1 MDSKKKLRRPAPSS
15 SSSSSEDSSFSS
27 SSDDARK
34 KQKRRNYSSSSS
46 EEEKVRKLAKHK
58 KSSVRKHSHSAKL
71 REKMTHGKKARSM
84 SPATRAA
91 HKHKLKLK
99 KAKYAQAELD
109 HRSRSPSRRNVKKDR
124 TPEHRIASPT
134 TRIRVSIQ
142 NNRAIP
148 ERTATRSR
156 KESPMSRRREQVV
169 EKERLELSRQEALK
183 ESERLKRA
191 QEEEQRYKRLKKHHH
206 ERSRSP
212 SRGKVSIHDRLDGG
226 YDSRRSIPE
235 LERDDYMMRDNYE
248 RPEPERNFEYRERE
262 EERRYDYNSAPRPS
276 YEDRHH
282 RHTYTE
288 PEREVEPR
296 RPYEPRRRFPEETP
310 YESNYDKWP
319 PKDDKP
325 MRTWKDS
332 APQTMHPRGLPPQKR
347 YPYAHPSSGPSS
359 GGPPFKPRFPGSN
372 SHFSSFNKRLP
383 FKPRFPNQ
391 YSKINYPSKRIIPP
405 TSTETSAAQSSI
417 PMVVDTKHELPE
429 IHQSAPAQAIIEPV
443 ESGEIIP
450 EQEEDK
456 VEADTTT
463 MSVNVDTQSQ
473 EEGEGNLSEFSDVDD
488 EILNRE
494 EVRVIR
500 INIYFNFSSN
510 FEHILKKID
519 EALGASR
526 MYKSSN
532 AHVNER
538 IFSPFS
544 SDYYCIYGSMPQKS
558 EDKRRRV
565 RFYLLI
571 LACNRWKK
579 LKFSFELTLYA

>member
-1 MDSKKKLRRPAPSS
+1 MESKKKLRRPAPSS

-46 EEEKVRKLAKHK
+46 DDEKVRKLAKHK

-91 HKHKLKLK
+91 YKQKLKLK
-99 KAKYAQAELD
+99 KAKHAQAAELD
-109 HRSRSPSRRNVKKDR
+109 QRSRSPTRRNVKKDR

-148 ERTATRSR
+148 ERTAIRSR
-156 KESPMSRRREQVV
+156 KESPLSSRRREQVV
-169 EKERLELSRQEALK
+169 ERERIELSRQEVQK
-183 ESERLKRA
+183 ESERLKRV
-191 QEEEQRYKRLKKHHH
+191 QEEEQRYKRLKKQHHL

-226 YDSRRSIPE
+226 YDSRRAVPD
-235 LERDDYMMRDNYE
+235 LERDDYMMRDNYD
-248 RPEPERNFEYRERE
+248 RPEPERNFEYRE
-262 EERRYDYNSAPRPS
+262 EERRYEYSAPRSS

-282 RHTYTE
+282 RHSYTE

-296 RPYEPRRRFPEETP
+296 GRPYEPRRRFPEENQ
-310 YESNYDKWP
+310 YESNYDKWQ
-319 PKDDKP
+319 KDDKP
-325 MRTWKDS
+325 MRSWKDS
-332 APQTMHPRGLPPQKR
+332 GPQSMHPRGIPPKR
-347 YPYAHPSSGPSS
+347 YPYSHPSSGPSSGS

-372 SHFSSFNKRLP
+372 SHFSSFSKRLP
-383 FKPRFPNQ
+383 YKARFPNQ

-405 TSTETSAAQSSI
+405 PSTETSSAQSSM
-417 PMVVDTKHELPE
+417 PMAMENKHEQE
-429 IHQSAPAQAIIEPV
+429 MSHQQQNQPQAI
-443 ESGEIIP
+443 ESGEIIA

-494 EVRVIR
+494 EVRKLQYKYLFKLFQLI
-500 INIYFNFSSN
+500 FFKQFS
-510 FEHILKKID
+510 KD
-519 EALGASR
+519 
-526 MYKSSN
+526 
-532 AHVNER
+532 
-538 IFSPFS
+538 
-544 SDYYCIYGSMPQKS
+544 
-558 EDKRRRV
+558 
-565 RFYLLI
+565 
-571 LACNRWKK
+571 
-579 LKFSFELTLYA
+579 

>member
-1 MDSKKKLRRPAPSS
+1 MESKKKLRRPAPSS

-46 EEEKVRKLAKHK
+46 DDGKVRKLAKHK

-91 HKHKLKLK
+91 YKHKLKLK
-99 KAKYAQAELD
+99 KAKHAQVAELD
-109 HRSRSPSRRNVKKDR
+109 QRSRSPTRRNVKKDR

-156 KESPMSRRREQVV
+156 KESPMSSRRREQVA
-169 EKERLELSRQEALK
+169 EKERLELSRQEVQK

-226 YDSRRSIPE
+226 YDSRRAVPDM
-235 LERDDYMMRDNYE
+235 ERDDYMMRDNYD
-248 RPEPERNFEYRERE
+248 RPETDRNFEYRE
-262 EERRYDYNSAPRPS
+262 EERRYEYNSAPRSS
-276 YEDRHH
+276 YNEERHH
-282 RHTYTE
+282 RHSYTE

-296 RPYEPRRRFPEETP
+296 GRPYEPRRRFPEDNQ
-310 YESNYDKWP
+310 YDNNYDKW

-325 MRTWKDS
+325 MRSWKDS
-332 APQTMHPRGLPPQKR
+332 GPQSMHPRGIPPKR
-347 YPYAHPSSGPSS
+347 YPYNSQPSNS
-359 GGPPFKPRFPGSN
+359 GPPFKPRFPGSN
-372 SHFSSFNKRLP
+372 SHFSSFSKRLP
-383 FKPRFPNQ
+383 YKPRFPNQ
-391 YSKINYPSKRIIPP
+391 YSKINYPSKRILQP
-405 TSTETSAAQSSI
+405 TSTETSSAQSSM
-417 PMVVDTKHELPE
+417 PMAIENKHEQEMP
-429 IHQSAPAQAIIEPV
+429 HQPQANEAI
-443 ESGEIIP
+443 ESGEIIT

-494 EVRVIR
+494 EVRKI
-500 INIYFNFSSN
+500 FT
-510 FEHILKKID
+510 LK
-519 EALGASR
+519 
-526 MYKSSN
+526 YKLFHS
-532 AHVNER
+532 
-538 IFSPFS
+538 ITF
-544 SDYYCIYGSMPQKS
+544 I
-558 EDKRRRV
+558 
-565 RFYLLI
+565 
-571 LACNRWKK
+571 
-579 LKFSFELTLYA
+579 